1 MISRDTYRHVKG
13 LSREQMS
20 KYLNQ
25 FYVSAYFE
33 VIDDDDASIFRRLI
47 DDFGFSDE
55 DIARLRKGKEE
66 DIESINQK
74 YITAEEIINGL
85 EAEGFKS
92 VKGAK

>member
-33 VIDDDDASIFRRLI
+33 GIEDDDASIFRRLI
-47 DDFGFSDE
+47 DDFGFSDD

-85 EAEGFKS
+85 KAEGYKS
-92 VKGAK
+92 VK